1 MICKRLWFLISRWEI
16 SDIHPTSTL
25 VPDDVSTRYINVTCG
40 DAKKAKYEFI
50 MESGTPDKYDSG
62 IWWVLKRFRRCGVQ
76 CQVLSLEGPF
86 CRGKKAILYIDDKQ
100 LSLEDKPVEI
110 ELKKG
115 LTDCVGWWCNVR
127 RHIVQYGAMYSAG
140 LLIYSTDMY
149 RLFLHQVDVWLNWL
163 NGEVNISSVWTTSA
177 MARTSTVVC
186 LISMER
192 KPSIPILTVCV
203 HKKSHDVHLIPE
215 QSPSAAWDWT
225 KV

>member
-1 MICKRLWFLISRWEI
+1 MTVGFGGCWNVSEDVVSSVKCWALRFYKVLN
-16 SDIHPTSTL
+16 L
-25 VPDDVSTRYINVTCG
+25 VQLHRTKFG
-40 DAKKAKYEFI
+40 
-50 MESGTPDKYDSG
+50 
-62 IWWVLKRFRRCGVQ
+62 
-76 CQVLSLEGPF
+76 GPF

-115 LTDCVGWWCNVR
+115 LTDCVGWWCNIW

-177 MARTSTVVC
+177 MVRTSTVVC

-192 KPSIPILTVCV
+192 KLSIPILTVCV
-203 HKKSHDVHLIPE
+203 HKKSHDFHLIP
-215 QSPSAAWDWT
+215 
-225 KV
+225 

>member
-1 MICKRLWFLISRWEI
+1 MSA
-16 SDIHPTSTL
+16 PGTSMSL
-25 VPDDVSTRYINVTCG
+25 VEMRRRQSTSSSWNLAIQIN
-40 DAKKAKYEFI
+40 
-50 MESGTPDKYDSG
+50 YDSG

-115 LTDCVGWWCNVR
+115 LTDCVSWCCNVR
-127 RHIVQYGAMYSAG
+127 CHIVQCGAMYSAG

-149 RLFLHQVDVWLNWL
+149 RLFLHLVDVWLNWL
-163 NGEVNISSVWTTSA
+163 NGKVNISSVWTTSA
-177 MARTSTVVC
+177 MVRTSTVVC

-192 KPSIPILTVCV
+192 KLSIPILTVCV
-203 HKKSHDVHLIPE
+203 HKKSHDFHLIP
-215 QSPSAAWDWT
+215 
-225 KV
+225 